1 MNWIA
6 LKMLM
11 GDRSKYLGLIFGVTF
26 ATLLMTQQISIFMG
40 IIRRTA
46 SQILDVRDAAIW
58 VMDNKVRYID
68 EVPGLPDTYLQRV
81 QGVEGV
87 AWAVKLYKGQVRA
100 RLQDGNFRN
109 LVLFGLDD
117 ATLVGAPK
125 EMIAGDLAD
134 LRRPDAVIIDKAG
147 YEYMWPDEPY
157 ILGRELELND
167 RRAVLVGVCKASAP
181 FTTLPILYARYS
193 SASGFVP
200 KERHLMTF
208 ILAQPDEGLSAQ
220 EVCRRIN
227 AHTELLALTQD
238 EFFWT
243 TVNYFLG
250 STGIP
255 VNFGITIALGFVVG
269 AAITGQTFYL
279 FTIENLKQF
288 GALKA
293 MGVGNLRLVGMILLQ
308 GLVVGVL
315 GYGFG
320 LGLTAAFFESTS
332 GITHLA
338 GLHMTWQAAAGV
350 GAAVLVIIMLTALI
364 CIRRVVVLEPAVV
377 FR

>member
-11 GDRSKYLGLIFGVTF
+11 GDRAKYLGLIFGVTF

-40 IIRRTA
+40 IIARTA
-46 SQILDVRDAAIW
+46 SQIEDVRDAEIW

-68 EVPGLPDTYLQRV
+68 EVPGLPDTDLHRV
-81 QGVEGV
+81 RGVEGV

-100 RLQDGNFRN
+100 RLEDGNFRN
-109 LVLFGLDD
+109 LILFGLDD

-125 EMIAGDLAD
+125 EMISGDLAD

-147 YEYMWPDEPY
+147 YEYMWPGEPY
-157 ILGRELELND
+157 VLGRELELND

-181 FTTLPILYARYS
+181 FTTLPILYTRYS
-193 SASGFVP
+193 AAAGFVP

-208 ILAQPDEGLSAQ
+208 IMAQPEEGRSAT
-220 EVCRRIN
+220 EVGRRIEKQTN
-227 AHTELLALTQD
+227 LMALTQS
-238 EFFWT
+238 EFYWM
-243 TVNYFLG
+243 TVFYFLG

-255 VNFGITIALGFVVG
+255 VNFGITILLGFVVG

-293 MGVGNLRLVGMILLQ
+293 MGVGNLRLTGMIVVQ
-308 GLVVGVL
+308 ALVVGVL
-315 GYGFG
+315 GYGMG
-320 LGLTAAFFESTS
+320 IGLTAAFFETTS

-338 GLHMTWQAAAGV
+338 GLHMTWLAASGV
-350 GAAVLVIIMLTALI
+350 AVAVLVIITLTALLS
-364 CIRRVVVLEPAVV
+364 IRRVLVLEPAMV

>member
-46 SQILDVRDAAIW
+46 SQILDVRDADIW

-125 EMIAGDLAD
+125 EMIVGDLAD

-157 ILGRELELND
+157 VLGRELELND

-181 FTTLPILYARYS
+181 FTTLPILYTRYS

-200 KERHLMTF
+200 RERHLMTF
-208 ILAQPDEGLSAQ
+208 ILAQPEKGVSAP

-227 AHTELLALTQD
+227 EQTNLLALTQD
-238 EFFWT
+238 GFFWT
-243 TVNYFLG
+243 TVRYFLG

-255 VNFGITIALGFVVG
+255 VNFGITIALGFIVG

-293 MGVGNLRLVGMILLQ
+293 MGVANRRLIGMILLQ

-315 GYGFG
+315 GYGLG

-332 GITHLA
+332 GVTHLA

-350 GAAVLVIIMLTALI
+350 GVAVLVIIMLTALI
-364 CIRRVVVLEPAVV
+364 CIRRVLVLEPAVV

>member
-46 SQILDVRDAAIW
+46 SQILDVRDADIW

-81 QGVEGV
+81 QGIEGV

-181 FTTLPILYARYS
+181 FTTLPILYTRYS

-208 ILAQPDEGLSAQ
+208 ILAQPAKGVSAA
-220 EVCRRIN
+220 EACRRIN
-227 AHTELLALTQD
+227 EQTNLLALTQND
-238 EFFWT
+238 FFWA
-243 TVNYFLG
+243 TVRYFLG

-255 VNFGITIALGFVVG
+255 VNFGITIALGFIVG

-293 MGVGNLRLVGMILLQ
+293 MGVANPRLIGMILLQ

-315 GYGFG
+315 GYGLG

-338 GLHMTWQAAAGV
+338 GLHMTWQAAGGV
-350 GAAVLVIIMLTALI
+350 GVAVLVIIMLTALI
-364 CIRRVVVLEPAVV
+364 CIRRVLVLEPAVV